1 MSDYWPEPVSG
12 NSSGAGS
19 RTTPLSSSAVWDS
32 VRWACDRDQ
41 ANWQGAET
49 PTEKNRE
56 RRIT

>member
-32 VRWACDRDQ
+32 VRWCAL
-41 ANWQGAET
+41 GM
-49 PTEKNRE
+49 
-56 RRIT
+56 